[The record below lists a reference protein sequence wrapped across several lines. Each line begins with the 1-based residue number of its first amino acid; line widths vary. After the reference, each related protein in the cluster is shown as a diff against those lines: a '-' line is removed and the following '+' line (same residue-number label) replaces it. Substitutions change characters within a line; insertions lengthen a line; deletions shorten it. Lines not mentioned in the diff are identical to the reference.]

1 MLKLAAYVQT
11 LLGRYNREE
20 GQTMAEYAVILTV
33 ISSLV
38 LLALVLLGTNIT
50 GVIVHVVELA
60 GGRVTVVEAPPENIK
75 VTRPADLELVA
86 AALRARH
93 PAS

>member
-11 LLGRYNREE
+11 FLGRYDREE

-33 ISSLV
+33 ISALV

-50 GVIVHVVELA
+50 TVINRIA
-60 GGRVTVVEAPPENIK
+60 NSI
-75 VTRPADLELVA
+75 
-86 AALRARH
+86 
-93 PAS
+93 S

>member
-33 ISSLV
+33 ISALV
-38 LLALVLLGTNIT
+38 LAALLLLGTNIT
-50 GVIVHVVELA
+50 AVINRIA
-60 GGRVTVVEAPPENIK
+60 GTIK
-75 VTRPADLELVA
+75 
-86 AALRARH
+86 
-93 PAS
+93 

>member
-50 GVIVHVVELA
+50 GVINRIA
-60 GGRVTVVEAPPENIK
+60 DAIK
-75 VTRPADLELVA
+75 
-86 AALRARH
+86 
-93 PAS
+93 